1 MKKKRIEAIKDS
13 IRNSKKLTDE
23 QKSNS
28 LKIIEEWVA
37 EDKAFGILYEKL
49 MEISA
54 EIEPILIEL
63 GLI

>member
-1 MKKKRIEAIKDS
+1 MKKKIEKIKDS

-23 QKSNS
+23 QKSS
-28 LKIIEEWVA
+28 SFKVIEEWVA

-54 EIEPILIEL
+54 EIEPILAEV